1 MKKFFVTILS
11 AVCLLSFATFGV
23 ACGGGENPGGTN
35 AAEYVENKALIVQN
49 YNDKLESLKTLTL
62 FKGSD
67 LNFSEE
73 IASIFNQIT
82 SIDKKFDAS
91 LSVGSFDSAIPENPT
106 LSKLGSVSAVFKDGE
121 LDLIKTTQGQG
132 GMQEISMSVFIDGDN
147 LYVAQVEKT
156 GAVEMIATL
165 PLNYINQ
172 MLEEKAGI
180 GPDTIVDVPF
190 ISKALLGDETAI
202 ATYIDMIPRL
212 DVEDIEYDSTTKEHK
227 IKSTYYK
234 EILYAVIDV
243 LPEDLIEGV
252 SPATLKTAAG
262 GILDNLGLT
271 TSIKVTSDDK
281 VETTFSIKPNETFFD
296 MIYENAYANSDPA
309 QRPINEVALE
319 LFVSEAKTSINLDVK
334 GAMIEKAKLYA
345 EVAGSENS
353 ISTKTDI
360 DVKILLDEETIS
372 GNLESAYSVDEDFN
386 VNGSL
391 AVKVNA
397 GGVKA
402 DVDASLV
409 ASPTAIN
416 CDFNVNELV
425 IDESSNEWY
434 EELEGNVRPLNA
446 TCNMEFGANFITG
459 AFEGVIDVDVNDNLE
474 RIDGSE
480 KEYRSENIDITL
492 KGNML
497 DFLGKAEKVPM
508 EIDVKLISTLTRYNQ
523 NGELVETK
531 AGGRI
536 DGYAKA
542 TNVEDGKTVI
552 DGAIEMI
559 SQGKQEIDEAY
570 AAKLVLE
577 LTELG
582 DEYQFAVSNEIKSIA
597 KNNLDYARVL
607 GENKP
612 LPQAVYTATY
622 NALEDFMS
630 RPQTVTSGNVSYAV
644 EINKGVF
651 AVIEYYYDID
661 SGFTYM
667 KDERVYFASN
677 PIQIAT
683 IGYGIN
689 IID

>member
-1 MKKFFVTILS
+1 M
-11 AVCLLSFATFGV
+11 
-23 ACGGGENPGGTN
+23 
-35 AAEYVENKALIVQN
+35 
-49 YNDKLESLKTLTL
+49 
-62 FKGSD
+62 
-67 LNFSEE
+67 
-73 IASIFNQIT
+73 
-82 SIDKKFDAS
+82 
-91 LSVGSFDSAIPENPT
+91 
-106 LSKLGSVSAVFKDGE
+106 FKDGE
-121 LDLIKTTQGQG
+121 LDLIRTIPGQG
-132 GMQEISMSVFIDGDN
+132 GMQEISTSVFIDGDN

-180 GPDTIVDVPF
+180 TPDTIVDVPF

-281 VETTFSIKPNETFFD
+281 VETTFSIKPNEMFFD

-334 GAMIEKAKLYA
+334 GAMVEKAKLYA
-345 EVAGSENS
+345 EVAGSKNS

-360 DVKILLDEETIS
+360 DVKILLGEETIS

-416 CDFNVNELV
+416 CDFNVNEMV
-425 IDESSNEWY
+425 IDYANEWND
-434 EELEGNVRPLNA
+434 EVEGKVKPLSA
-446 TCNMEFGANFITG
+446 TCSMKLDANFVTG
-459 AFEGVIDVDVNDNLE
+459 AFEGSVDVSVNDDLITHNASYDENDVWQE
-474 RIDGSE
+474 RYQYCTNKIKIDA
-480 KEYRSENIDITL
+480 
-492 KGNML
+492 KGNLL
-497 DFLGKAEKVPM
+497 DFFGKANKVPV
-508 EIDVKLISTLTRYNQ
+508 EASAKITNVISIYDQ
-523 NGELVETK
+523 NGQLVETK
-531 AGGRI
+531 NGEGAEA
-536 DGYAKA
+536 DLKA
-542 TNVEDGKTVI
+542 TNPEDGKTVI

-607 GENKP
+607 GVNKE

-644 EINKGVF
+644 EIEKGVF
-651 AVIEYYYDID
+651 AVIKYYYDID
-661 SGFTYM
+661 SGFTYI

>member
-1 MKKFFVTILS
+1 M
-11 AVCLLSFATFGV
+11 
-23 ACGGGENPGGTN
+23 
-35 AAEYVENKALIVQN
+35 
-49 YNDKLESLKTLTL
+49 
-62 FKGSD
+62 
-67 LNFSEE
+67 
-73 IASIFNQIT
+73 
-82 SIDKKFDAS
+82 
-91 LSVGSFDSAIPENPT
+91 
-106 LSKLGSVSAVFKDGE
+106 
-121 LDLIKTTQGQG
+121 
-132 GMQEISMSVFIDGDN
+132 
-147 LYVAQVEKT
+147 
-156 GAVEMIATL
+156 
-165 PLNYINQ
+165 
-172 MLEEKAGI
+172 
-180 GPDTIVDVPF
+180 
-190 ISKALLGDETAI
+190 
-202 ATYIDMIPRL
+202 
-212 DVEDIEYDSTTKEHK
+212 
-227 IKSTYYK
+227 
-234 EILYAVIDV
+234 
-243 LPEDLIEGV
+243 
-252 SPATLKTAAG
+252 
-262 GILDNLGLT
+262 
-271 TSIKVTSDDK
+271 
-281 VETTFSIKPNETFFD
+281 
-296 MIYENAYANSDPA
+296 
-309 QRPINEVALE
+309 
-319 LFVSEAKTSINLDVK
+319 
-334 GAMIEKAKLYA
+334 
-345 EVAGSENS
+345 
-353 ISTKTDI
+353 
-360 DVKILLDEETIS
+360 
-372 GNLESAYSVDEDFN
+372 DEDFN